1 MNITLSPTRRDETLT
16 ASRDGDT
23 LTLNGEAFDFSPLEE
38 GETLPADA
46 IDSPWI
52 AGDVTRTDGVLHI
65 TLRLPHGAN
74 APEETRFPEPI
85 IDPPDGD
92 IALPMHS
99 LPEPEPE
106 EPEDVD

>member
-1 MNITLSPTRRDETLT
+1 MKITLSPLRANTPLT

-23 LTLNGEAFDFSPLEE
+23 LTINGETFDFSPLEE

-46 IDSPWI
+46 IESGWI
-52 AGDVTRTDGVLHI
+52 TGDVTRTDGALHI

-85 IDPPDGD
+85 IDPPDGE
-92 IALPMHS
+92 IALPPHS
-99 LPEPEPE
+99 NPEPE
-106 EPEDVD
+106 DDD

>member
-1 MNITLSPTRRDETLT
+1 MKITLSPTRRDETLV
-16 ASRDGDT
+16 ASRSGDT
-23 LTLNGEAFDFSPLEE
+23 LTLNDEGFDFSPLAE

-52 AGDVTRTDGVLHI
+52 VGDVTRTDGVLHI

-85 IDPPDGD
+85 SDPPDGE
-92 IALPMHS
+92 INLPMHS

>member
-1 MNITLSPTRRDETLT
+1 MKITLSPTRRDETLT

-23 LTLNGEAFDFSPLEE
+23 LTLNGEAFDFAPLEE

-52 AGDVTRTDGVLHI
+52 AGDVTRTDGALHI

-74 APEETRFPEPI
+74 APEETRFPEPV
-85 IDPPDGD
+85 IDPPDGEV
-92 IALPMHS
+92 ALP
-99 LPEPEPE
+99 PYEIEDPEPE
-106 EPEDVD
+106 EPEDDD

>member
-1 MNITLSPTRRDETLT
+1 MKITLSPTRTDTPLIV
-16 ASRDGDT
+16 SRAGDT
-23 LTLNGEAFDFSPLEE
+23 LTLNGEEFDFGPLGE

-65 TLRLPHGAN
+65 TLRLPNGAS

-85 IDPPDGD
+85 IDPPDGE
-92 IALPMHS
+92 IALPPHS
-99 LPEPEPE
+99 NP
-106 EPEDVD
+106 EPEDVED

>member
-1 MNITLSPTRRDETLT
+1 MHIKLSPTRTDEILT
-16 ASRDGDT
+16 AARDGDK
-23 LTLNGEAFDFSPLEE
+23 LTLNGKELDFSPLEE
-38 GETLPADA
+38 GETLPADG

-52 AGDVTRTDGVLHI
+52 AGEVARTDGTLHI

-85 IDPPDGD
+85 IDPPDGEV
-92 IALPMHS
+92 ALPMHS
-99 LPEPEPE
+99 NP

>member
-1 MNITLSPTRRDETLT
+1 MHIILSPTRTDTPLV

-23 LTLNGEAFDFSPLEE
+23 LTLNGEEFDFGPLEE

-46 IDSPWI
+46 IDSEWI
-52 AGDVTRTDGVLHI
+52 RGDVERIDGELQL

-74 APEETRFPEPI
+74 APQETRFPEPI
-85 IDPPDGD
+85 IDPPNGE
-92 IALPMHS
+92 IALPPHNN
-99 LPEPEPE
+99 P

>member
-1 MNITLSPTRRDETLT
+1 MKLTLSPTRRDETLT
-16 ASRDGDT
+16 ASKAGDT

-46 IDSPWI
+46 IDSEWI
-52 AGDVTRTDGVLHI
+52 VGDVTRTDGVLHI

-74 APEETRFPEPI
+74 APEETRFPETI
-85 IDPPDGD
+85 IDPPDGE
-92 IALPMHS
+92 IALPPHS
-99 LPEPEPE
+99 NP

>member
-1 MNITLSPTRRDETLT
+1 MKITLSPTRRDETLT

-23 LTLNGEAFDFSPLEE
+23 LTLNGEELDFGPLEE

-52 AGDVTRTDGVLHI
+52 AGDVTRTDGALHI

-85 IDPPDGD
+85 IDPPDGE

-99 LPEPEPE
+99 LPEPEDT
-106 EPEDVD
+106 EDVD

>member
-1 MNITLSPTRRDETLT
+1 MKITLSPLRANTPLT
-16 ASRDGDT
+16 ASRAGDT
-23 LTLNGEAFDFSPLEE
+23 LTLNGEAFDFSPLKE

-52 AGDVTRTDGVLHI
+52 TGDVTRTDGVLHI
-65 TLRLPHGAN
+65 TLRLPHGAD

-85 IDPPDGD
+85 IDPPDGE

-99 LPEPEPE
+99 MPELEV
-106 EPEDVD
+106 EDVD

>member
-1 MNITLSPTRRDETLT
+1 MKITLSPTRTDTPLIV
-16 ASRDGDT
+16 SRAGDT
-23 LTLNGEAFDFSPLEE
+23 LTLNGEEFDFGPLGE

-74 APEETRFPEPI
+74 SPEETRFPEPI
-85 IDPPDGD
+85 IDPPDGEV
-92 IALPMHS
+92 ALPMHS
-99 LPEPEPE
+99 LPELEV
-106 EPEDVD
+106 EDVD

>member
-1 MNITLSPTRRDETLT
+1 MKITLSPLRANTPLT

-23 LTLNGEAFDFSPLEE
+23 LTLNGEPFDFNPLEE

-46 IDSPWI
+46 IDSEWI
-52 AGDVTRTDGVLHI
+52 TGGVTRTNGALHI

-74 APEETRFPEPI
+74 APGETRFPEPI
-85 IDPPDGD
+85 IDPPDGE

-99 LPEPEPE
+99 LPELEV
-106 EPEDVD
+106 EDVD